1 MVRNANN
8 YEISSDAQGNHWIVP
23 VARLANAAITGPVL
37 AGDHAPTTLLSLLPG
52 TQQIGTILSSEPV
65 AAVASV
71 VVDMHHNQIF
81 KHWVRNVI
89 TYAGGGGAETAWAV
103 INIGD
108 SIYYDLSCVIHGLAG
123 VYLSTSP
130 LDHDGTA
137 NPLFGYAM
145 FTYTETMPT
154 TLATASTEP
163 IAVQQV

>member
-8 YEISSDAQGNHWIVP
+8 YEISSDAMGNHWMVP
-23 VARLANAAITGPVL
+23 VARLENAAITGPVL
-37 AGDHAPTTLLSLLPG
+37 AANHAPTALLGLLPG

-65 AAVASV
+65 AGVANV

-81 KHWVRNVI
+81 KHWVRNVR
-89 TYAGGGGAETAWAV
+89 TYNGGNLEATWGV

-108 SIYYDLSCVIHGLAG
+108 SIYYDRSNTMPAG
-123 VYLSTSP
+123 VYLSTAP
-130 LDHDGTA
+130 LDRLGAA
-137 NPLFGYAM
+137 NVLFGYAM

>member
-8 YEISSDAQGNHWIVP
+8 YEISSDDQGNHWIVP
-23 VARLANAAITGPVL
+23 VARLENAAITGPVL
-37 AGDHAPTTLLSLLPG
+37 AADHAPTAVLGLLPG
-52 TQQIGTILSSEPV
+52 TQQIGTILSSENIGIVPT
-65 AAVASV
+65 V
-71 VVDMHHNQIF
+71 VVDMHHNQVF
-81 KHWVRNVI
+81 KHWVRNV
-89 TYAGGGGAETAWAV
+89 TLYAQGVENAFAV

-108 SIYYDLSCVIHGLAG
+108 SIYYDRSNTMPAG

-130 LDHDGTA
+130 LDRLGVA

-154 TLATASTEP
+154 TVATANTAA

>member
-8 YEISSDAQGNHWIVP
+8 YEISSDDQGNHWIVP
-23 VARLANAAITGPVL
+23 VARLENAAILGPVL
-37 AGDHAPTTLLSLLPG
+37 AADHAPTAVLGLLPG
-52 TQQIGTILSSEPV
+52 TQQIGTILSSENIGIVPT
-65 AAVASV
+65 V

-81 KHWVRNVI
+81 KHWVRNV
-89 TYAGGGGAETAWAV
+89 TLYAQGGENAFAV

-108 SIYYDLSCVIHGLAG
+108 SIYYDRSNTMPAG

-130 LDHDGTA
+130 LDRLGVA

-154 TLATASTEP
+154 TVATANTAA